1 VATILDEKCP
11 LHGHNLVD
19 ILLPL
24 ADFYGRT
31 LFEDFLRYLQN
42 LLYLKN
48 RLYGATALTK
58 WLAFLLLI
66 IVPCFTSCSP
76 SDTSDIT
83 EGQILE
89 SDNRTVL
96 INRLRGEKLPALKS
110 IETWQ
115 SDYGPGL
122 KLTTAHYEIFT
133 TVLEPLM
140 LRRIPGFMESAYR
153 GYNEQLPRPVK
164 TTKKLKVYL
173 FDDREQWESFTNSFA
188 GDQASLFCKIKAGA
202 YYLNGACVTYNIGS
216 KRTFSAIGHEGW
228 HQFNSRHFKYRLPS
242 WLDEGIA
249 MLFEIST
256 YKDGMFYFEPAK
268 NSHRLYALR
277 EILIQRN
284 HIPLQDLLVMSPGE
298 VLAIDQAEA
307 VSAFYSQ
314 SYALIRFLQEA
325 DEGQRLANYRMLLW
339 DGLRGDWLLSGNC
352 RKIAADRNMP
362 RTIEWNQVVGLQ
374 LFKDYI
380 ADDIER
386 IEREYLTFC
395 RKIARE

>member
-1 VATILDEKCP
+1 
-11 LHGHNLVD
+11 
-19 ILLPL
+19 
-24 ADFYGRT
+24 
-31 LFEDFLRYLQN
+31 
-42 LLYLKN
+42 
-48 RLYGATALTK
+48 LTK

-66 IVPCFTSCSP
+66 VVLCFTGCS
-76 SDTSDIT
+76 TSDNSNIA
-83 EGQILE
+83 EDQILE
-89 SDNRTVL
+89 SDSRAVV
-96 INRLRGEKLPALKS
+96 IKRIRSEDLPALES
-110 IETWQ
+110 IKPWQ

-153 GYNEQLPRPVK
+153 VYNKQLPRPVK
-164 TTKKLKVYL
+164 TTRKLKVYL
-173 FDDREQWESFTNSFA
+173 FANREQWENFTNSFA
-188 GDQASLFCKIKAGA
+188 GEQASLFCKIKSGA

-216 KRTFSAIGHEGW
+216 KRTFSAMGHEGW

-249 MLFEIST
+249 MLFEISA

-268 NSHRLYALR
+268 NSYRLSALR

-325 DEGQRLANYRMLLW
+325 EGGQRLANYRKLLW
-339 DGLRGDWLLSGNC
+339 DGLRGDWALNTTC
-352 RKIAADRNMP
+352 KKIAVDRNMP
-362 RTIEWNQVVGLQ
+362 RTVEWNRAVGLQ

-395 RKIARE
+395 RKIVRE